1 MTQPGVATRW
11 GARIKTYLAGV
22 GALAV
27 VSVVG
32 SVAAVNAA
40 ANARS
45 RRRKVP
51 SGAVLHLDMSM
62 TIVEAPPNPAA
73 LSALLSPRPPLSLR
87 SIVTALEA
95 AAKDSRV
102 KGVICTF
109 GETAPPL
116 AVVQELGNAILA
128 FREAQK
134 DEPEAKRRFAWVTTD
149 TFGWGG
155 AGMRQ
160 FLLAAHFDKVF
171 MQPSGMVGLLGVHQ
185 PVFFIKKL
193 LAKLGVQPQFFQ
205 FFEYKNAPNTFT
217 QEGFTEA
224 HKHQSQLLADSIF
237 DQLTASIAR
246 LRGRSVPQIRESI
259 DAAPLN
265 AQQALEQGLIDAV
278 LYPDQVMSMVSGAK
292 DKDNDKEG
300 DHVTAVAAKEGNE
313 RPRETKPKMVSMRSY
328 IQATQGGN
336 TEDGLNAWRLGSSK
350 DKKSRIAL
358 IHACGDIIRGRGDS
372 NSSEPQAASEKVGA
386 AIRSAYLDNS
396 VKAIVVRVDSRG
408 GCAVASDSI
417 RRELEKARTFG
428 LPVVVSMGAY
438 AASGG
443 YFIATG
449 ADRIVA
455 QPGTITGSIGAF
467 FGVWCMQKLF
477 SNLGIDVEEISIGK
491 DASFG
496 QNPARPLS
504 ESQSRKAEALGRQV
518 SPKKQPYVLATRSL
532 ARVVVLWLSSSDL
545 VIDAQL
551 GGTQARWHADTCHAS
566 AWALAT
572 CHTDAL
578 LATQTPCLPHRRPPC
593 HTDALLAMPQALP

>member
-1 MTQPGVATRW
+1 MTQPNVAARW
-11 GARIKTYLAGV
+11 GARVKTYLAGV

-32 SVAAVNAA
+32 AVATR

-45 RRRKVP
+45 RRKVVP
-51 SGAVLHLDMSM
+51 AVAVLHLDMSIP
-62 TIVEAPPNPAA
+62 IVEAPTNPTA

-95 AAKDSRV
+95 EAKDSRV

-109 GETAPPL
+109 GTDTAPPL
-116 AVVQELGNAILA
+116 AVVQELGNAILN

-149 TFGWGG
+149 TFGEAGG
-155 AGMRQ
+155 GVGMQ
-160 FLLAAHFDKVF
+160 QYLLAAHFDKVF
-171 MQPSGMVGLLGVHQ
+171 LQPSGMLWLLGVHQ
-185 PVFFIKKL
+185 PVYFYKKL

-205 FFEYKNAPNTFT
+205 FFEYKNAPNSLT

-224 HKHQSQLLADSIF
+224 HRHQSQLLADSIF

-278 LYPDQVMSMVSGAK
+278 LYPDQVMSMVSG
-292 DKDNDKEG
+292 KEG
-300 DHVTAVAAKEGNE
+300 DHSMAVAAKEGNA
-313 RPRETKPKMVSMRSY
+313 RPREAKPKMVSMRSY
-328 IQATQGGN
+328 IQATQGAKQDSMLG
-336 TEDGLNAWRLGSSK
+336 GLGSSK
-350 DKKSRIAL
+350 DKKPRIAL
-358 IHACGDIIRGRGDS
+358 IHACGNIIRGRGDS
-372 NSSEPQAASEKVGA
+372 NSSELEATSANVGA

-408 GCAVASDSI
+408 GSAVASDSI

-467 FGVWCMQKLF
+467 LGIFNMQKLF
-477 SNLGIDVEEISIGK
+477 SDLGIDVDEISIGK
-491 DASFG
+491 DANFG
-496 QNPARPLS
+496 NPACP
-504 ESQSRKAEALGRQV
+504 
-518 SPKKQPYVLATRSL
+518 
-532 ARVVVLWLSSSDL
+532 L
-545 VIDAQL
+545 VIITVAQ
-551 GGTQARWHADTCHAS
+551 GRGARPPGQPQKTTICFAQHSRRAA
-566 AWALAT
+566 AVP
-572 CHTDAL
+572 TDAGRT
-578 LATQTPCLPHRRPPC
+578 A
-593 HTDALLAMPQALP
+593 

>member
-1 MTQPGVATRW
+1 MTQPNVAARW
-11 GARIKTYLAGV
+11 GARVKTYLAGV

-32 SVAAVNAA
+32 AAATR

-45 RRRKVP
+45 RRKVVP
-51 SGAVLHLDMSM
+51 AGAVLHLDMSM
-62 TIVEAPPNPAA
+62 PIVEATPNPTA

-109 GETAPPL
+109 GTDTAPPL

-128 FREAQK
+128 FREAQN

-149 TFGWGG
+149 TFGEAGG
-155 AGMRQ
+155 GVGMQ
-160 FLLAAHFDKVF
+160 QYLLAAHFDKVF
-171 MQPSGMVGLLGVHQ
+171 MQPSGLLGLLGVHQ

-205 FFEYKNAPNTFT
+205 FFEYKNAPNSLT

-224 HKHQSQLLADSIF
+224 HRHQSQLLADSIF

-278 LYPDQVMSMVSGAK
+278 LYPDQVMSMVSG
-292 DKDNDKEG
+292 KEG
-300 DHVTAVAAKEGNE
+300 DHSMAVAAKEGNA
-313 RPRETKPKMVSMRSY
+313 RPREAKPKMVSMRSY
-328 IQATQGGN
+328 IQATQGGKQ
-336 TEDGLNAWRLGSSK
+336 DSMLGGFGSSK
-350 DKKSRIAL
+350 DKKPRIAL
-358 IHACGDIIRGRGDS
+358 IHACGNIIRGRGDS
-372 NSSEPQAASEKVGA
+372 NSSEPEATSAKVGA
-386 AIRSAYLDNS
+386 AIRSAYLDKS

-408 GCAVASDSI
+408 GSAVASDSI

-467 FGVWCMQKLF
+467 LGIFNMQKLF
-477 SNLGIDVEEISIGK
+477 SDLGIDVDEISIGK
-491 DASFG
+491 DANFAR
-496 QNPARPLS
+496 NPARPLS
-504 ESQSRKAEALGRQV
+504 ESQTRKAEAIGRQV
-518 SPKKQPYVLATRSL
+518 SGQPGKTTLCFAYTSL
-532 ARVVVLWLSSSDL
+532 ARVAV
-545 VIDAQL
+545 
-551 GGTQARWHADTCHAS
+551 
-566 AWALAT
+566 
-572 CHTDAL
+572 
-578 LATQTPCLPHRRPPC
+578 
-593 HTDALLAMPQALP
+593 